1 MLSRAVRG
9 SLRAPALRAAPV
21 RFLRPSTAL
30 WSRGL
35 ADQRP
40 GQPKKPTTQQ
50 RPSSE
55 LPTKA
60 SAGGAAAGANGK
72 ASSIEDPDV
81 SSQQPEF
88 ETQASPSENA
98 PLNEAASTSGAPQH
112 FKLPDLRGGL
122 PSTLEFES
130 KGSTANESAASALNL
145 TEDPHEAT
153 GGGGRGPKGE
163 LPASAYVSSSE
174 KKRARVAN
182 YLYGSFF
189 ATCIA
194 AYVYLGRNWES
205 DEEERQHVDAPSG
218 WSLGLMW
225 ARFRARTGDQ
235 LSYYSEPTFK
245 KLLPDVD
252 PSFGR
257 PYTLVLSLED
267 LLIHS
272 EWSREHGWR
281 MAKRPGVDYFLRYLS
296 QYYELV
302 IFTSVPWAIGEPV
315 IKKLDPYHVVT
326 WPLFREATMY
336 RKGEYVKDLSYLNRD
351 LSKVIILD
359 TSKAHTE
366 EQPENAIIMP
376 KWKGDS
382 KDKELVSLIPFL
394 EYIPTMAVPDVRKAI
409 ASFEG
414 THIPTEFAAR
424 EAVARKKFME
434 QIEAEKKKKPK
445 KGGVSFLNSALG
457 IKPQAAFEGEQ
468 SASEAFAQGKM
479 LQDQARERGQKNYE
493 ALDKMIREEG
503 EKWLKEEAAH
513 EEMAKQEGMKAMKS
527 GLTGFFGVPGDK
539 PNEPSSSSS

>member
-1 MLSRAVRG
+1 MLARAVRG
-9 SLRAPALRAAPV
+9 SLRAPAVRAAPA

-35 ADQRP
+35 ADQLP

-50 RPSSE
+50 RPASE

-60 SAGGAAAGANGK
+60 SAGGAAAGADGK

-88 ETQASPSENA
+88 ETKASPSDNI
-98 PLNEAASTSGAPQH
+98 PQNEAASTEGAAQE

-145 TEDPHEAT
+145 TEDPHEAA

-194 AYVYLGRNWES
+194 GYVYLGRNWES
-205 DEEERQHVDAPSG
+205 EEEERQHVDAPSG
-218 WSLGLMW
+218 WALGLMW

-336 RKGEYVKDLSYLNRD
+336 RKGEYVK
-351 LSKVIILD
+351 V
-359 TSKAHTE
+359 
-366 EQPENAIIMP
+366 
-376 KWKGDS
+376 
-382 KDKELVSLIPFL
+382 
-394 EYIPTMAVPDVRKAI
+394 
-409 ASFEG
+409 
-414 THIPTEFAAR
+414 
-424 EAVARKKFME
+424 
-434 QIEAEKKKKPK
+434 
-445 KGGVSFLNSALG
+445 
-457 IKPQAAFEGEQ
+457 
-468 SASEAFAQGKM
+468 
-479 LQDQARERGQKNYE
+479 
-493 ALDKMIREEG
+493 
-503 EKWLKEEAAH
+503 
-513 EEMAKQEGMKAMKS
+513 
-527 GLTGFFGVPGDK
+527 
-539 PNEPSSSSS
+539 